1 MARLPNGLCG
11 QEGGIA
17 GGGEAPGR
25 RPWRGKEE
33 GWRRRERLWG
43 SRGKGARVWAVAGA
57 GVGRGDDGLAGERR
71 VRIGENLLHAGA
83 ANPANERARRA
94 HLSLASKNDCE
105 VKIV

>member
-1 MARLPNGLCG
+1 MAGD
-11 QEGGIA
+11 
-17 GGGEAPGR
+17 GETPGR
-25 RPWRGKEE
+25 RPWRGEEE

-43 SRGKGARVWAVAGA
+43 SRGKGDSVWVVAGA
-57 GVGRGDDGLAGERR
+57 GVGRGEDGLDGEHG